1 MSPDDRWRIRHMVE
15 AAEHAL
21 DFTAERSRADLD
33 HDAMLRLA
41 LSRAVEIVGEAANQV
56 SESGRSE
63 LPGVPW
69 PQIVGMR
76 NRLVHAYF
84 DIDRDILWDTVQI
97 ALPVLLAQL
106 RPAAGGN

>member
-1 MSPDDRWRIRHMVE
+1 MTAGVSVTWSKRRSARWTSRRN
-15 AAEHAL
+15 AAGPISTTTPCC
-21 DFTAERSRADLD
+21 D
-33 HDAMLRLA
+33 LA